1 MAQSPVTYTSSM
13 QPIEGKKLVCKR
25 CKRVYNYP
33 EAGARPIRCECGF
46 VARADSDDEVITII
60 RGHMAEDHPALL
72 ETVADDELRGWIEL
86 E

>member
-33 EAGARPIRCECGF
+33 EPGARPIRCECGWWYYNDG
-46 VARADSDDEVITII
+46 ARVREAYWQ
-60 RGHMAEDHPALL
+60 RL
-72 ETVADDELRGWIEL
+72 EGYKMPGDLRRMFKTDIF
-86 E
+86 